1 MGVQAICSKATK
13 ICQDATLT
21 PPSPIECQSESFK
34 PENKQRE
41 HQAIDKQGC
50 VRWWYI
56 ERFIIE

>member
-1 MGVQAICSKATK
+1 MGVQAICSIATK

-56 ERFIIE
+56 